1 MAKILRCTKCRQ
13 YTIKTIC
20 PNCKISTASPEP
32 AKYDPK
38 DKYGKYRRQ
47 ARTDGNLRKVYQKT

>member
-1 MAKILRCTKCRQ
+1 MMAKILRCTKCRQ

-20 PNCKISTASPEP
+20 PNCKIITASPEP

-47 ARTDGNLRKVYQKT
+47 ARTDGNLRKV